1 MENIY
6 LYPSKIFVSDLETKI
21 LTILGSCVS
30 ICLYDVKNKYGGMN
44 HYMLPLWNGNELPTP
59 KYGNIAIPKLIE
71 KMENLG
77 SNKNNLV
84 AKMFGGGDVLE
95 TKNDIFNIGQRNV
108 DLGREILSNYNIPI
122 ISESVRGVFGR
133 KIVFNNINNQ
143 VQHKFIKKNKNY
155 EEKD

>member
-6 LYPSKIFVSDLETKI
+6 LYPSKIFVSKSETKI

-77 SNKNNLV
+77 SNKKNLV

-133 KIVFNNINNQ
+133 KIIFNNINNQ